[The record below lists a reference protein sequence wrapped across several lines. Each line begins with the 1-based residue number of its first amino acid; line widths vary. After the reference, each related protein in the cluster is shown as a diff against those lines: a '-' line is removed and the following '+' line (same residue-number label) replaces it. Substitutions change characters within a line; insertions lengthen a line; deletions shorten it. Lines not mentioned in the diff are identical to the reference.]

1 MNRLWR
7 LLLFLALCGVM
18 LPCGPAAAPP
28 PVVSSAHPL
37 SSAENVPDAI
47 ARDTWAYLRSDA
59 ATANHLPYKLVVA
72 NPVRR

>member
-18 LPCGPAAAPP
+18 LPCRPAVALP
-28 PVVSSAHPL
+28 PVVGSAHPL

-47 ARDTWAYLRSDA
+47 ARDTWA
-59 ATANHLPYKLVVA
+59 
-72 NPVRR
+72 